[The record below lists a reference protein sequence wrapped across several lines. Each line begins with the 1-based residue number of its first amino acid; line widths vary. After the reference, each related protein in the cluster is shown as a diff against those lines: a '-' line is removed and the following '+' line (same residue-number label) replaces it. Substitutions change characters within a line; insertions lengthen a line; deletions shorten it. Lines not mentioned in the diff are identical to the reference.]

1 MKKLRN
7 DLGILIPLG
16 AGPMVDETAK
26 KIKDRYGINKLKEIA
41 KLNFKNTE
49 KIQ

>member
-1 MKKLRN
+1 MKKLSN
-7 DLGILIPLG
+7 ELGIFIPLG
-16 AGPMVDETAK
+16 AGPIVDDTAK
-26 KIKDRYGINKLKEIA
+26 KIKDKFGINKLKDIA